1 VSGGGPAG
9 MGGAAAARAPSLPG
23 DEHAVDVVFGDAD
36 GESRGADDAGRAPD
50 AGLVLLTTPAM
61 RARRHPR
68 AVVAMWAWQAVVAAL
83 VAWPA
88 AGLAQAAWG
97 GDVHGDAAL
106 WAPGAHALLDWLWH
120 DADGLRSWL
129 HGAALTFGLGA
140 LAGLVPMGA
149 LMTCLAYATRGRRS
163 ASFVRC
169 IAAGLRAFGP
179 MLVLLVLAGLAQAV
193 VLVAGVVLAHGVEGW
208 THASL
213 GEARAQQLEGLV
225 VLAVLGFASVL
236 GVIHDLARAAVVRFH
251 VRGTR
256 ALVLG
261 ARAWRAA
268 PLSSWWSWAWRAACG
283 VAPVLVV
290 GGVASRLGGR
300 GGFALAFL
308 FVLHQAV
315 VLARVALRT
324 SWLARALR
332 GVDAA
337 LRRAR

>member
-1 VSGGGPAG
+1 VSGS
-9 MGGAAAARAPSLPG
+9 GAFERAPSLPG
-23 DEHAVDVVFGDAD
+23 DEHAVDVVFGGQD
-36 GESRGADDAGRAPD
+36 DDARPPD
-50 AGLVLLTTPAM
+50 DALVLVTTPSM

-68 AVVAMWAWQAVVAAL
+68 AVVAMWAWQTVVAAL

-88 AGLAQAAWG
+88 AGLASAAWG
-97 GDVHGDAAL
+97 GDVHGDGAL
-106 WAPGAHALLDWLWH
+106 WAPGGHALLDWLWH

-129 HGAALTFGLGA
+129 HGALLTFALGA
-140 LAGLVPMGA
+140 LAGLVPVGA
-149 LMTCLAYATRGRRS
+149 LMTCLAYATRDRRAAGFARS
-163 ASFVRC
+163 

-179 MLVLLVLAGLAQAV
+179 MLVLLVVAGLAQAV
-193 VLVAGVVLAHGVEGW
+193 VVVAGAVLAHGVEEW
-208 THASL
+208 THVSL

-225 VLAVLGFASVL
+225 ILVVLGFASIL
-236 GVIHDLARAAVVRFH
+236 GVIHDLASAAVVRFH
-251 VRGTR
+251 VRGMR

-261 ARAWRAA
+261 ARAWRAS
-268 PLSSWWSWAWRAACG
+268 PLHSWWSWAWRAACG
-283 VAPVLVV
+283 VAPVLVA
-290 GGVASRLGGR
+290 GAAAGRLGGR
-300 GGFALAFL
+300 GGVALVFL